1 MRPTTRLL
9 TLFAGLTFAAAA
21 CGDDPTGVT
30 GDPLTQQ
37 EAFAIFAELQAA
49 VSDALGGVNPAPALV
64 ATPIPEVTGNCLGG
78 GTVTISGEADDNIDP
93 QTGLGTVS
101 FTLVES
107 IDDCVVNT
115 TGSQFTVN
123 GAPNIIIAGQLT
135 IEQDFALS
143 GVYEMDGGFRYTS
156 DDDRAG
162 TCNVDVSIDFSN
174 LTVSGRV
181 CGQNVRG

>member
-1 MRPTTRLL
+1 MRPITRLL
-9 TLFAGLTFAAAA
+9 IAIAGLTLTTVA
-21 CGDDPTGVT
+21 CGDDPAGVT

-37 EAFAIFAELQAA
+37 EAFAIFAELQTA
-49 VSDALGGVNPAPALV
+49 VADALGGVDPAPALV
-64 ATPIPEVTGNCLGG
+64 ATPIPEVTGTCLGG
-78 GTVTISGEADDNIDP
+78 GTVTVSGEADDNIDP

-123 GAPNIIIAGQLT
+123 GAPNIIISGELT
-135 IEQDFALS
+135 VGEDFALS
-143 GVYEMDGGFRYTS
+143 GIYDMDGGFRYES
-156 DDDRAG
+156 DDGRAG
-162 TCNVDVSIDFSN
+162 TCDVDVSIDFSN

-181 CGQNVRG
+181 CGQNVNS